1 MKEKFRQ
8 FVKNNPKL
16 IDYVK
21 NNNKSW
27 QDLYE
32 VYALYGEDE
41 SIWNNYLKDNK
52 TGIDELVKLIQKVNL
67 ESVKNTVDGLEKA
80 VSILQEIGK
89 SNKEPEIYEK
99 ARKYEDLDD

>member
-1 MKEKFRQ
+1 MKEKFKQ
-8 FVKNNPKL
+8 FVKNNPKI

-32 VYALYGEDE
+32 IYALYGEDE
-41 SIWNNYLKDNK
+41 SIWNNYLNDNK

-80 VSILQEIGK
+80 VSLLQEIGK
-89 SNKEPEIYEK
+89 GKKEPKLYEK
-99 ARKYEDLDD
+99 TRKYEDIDD

>member
-1 MKEKFRQ
+1 MKEKFKE

-32 VYALYGEDE
+32 IYALYGEDS
-41 SIWNNYLKDNK
+41 SIWDNYINNNK
-52 TGIDELVKLIQKVNL
+52 TGLDELIKMIQGVNL
-67 ESVKNTVDGLEKA
+67 ESVKKTVDGLSKA
-80 VSILQEIGK
+80 VSIIQSIGTEK
-89 SNKEPEIYEK
+89 PNEYEQT
-99 ARKYEDLDD
+99 RKYEDLND